1 MKGKIQYPIWLLPV
15 LFPATFCSRTAVT
28 RKPPGSSTERLL
40 AEATQRVPTVGI
52 LRRVPHRKT
61 NRCSLHVEAQSCL
74 SADRKDNRI
83 KGIPVPFLPSSPS
96 YEPGKIPLPIPIER
110 INPGVADTQ
119 AIWTPV
125 LRPDQEK
132 RQVVHAHQQLN
143 VGWIVQRPDRRSGNN
158 HAALLSGLKGQGDV
172 TPEAVP
178 QRGFPIQGVQ

>member
-1 MKGKIQYPIWLLPV
+1 MRFLPRRFLCFLVFLVHSAFTPFTARATTDCSLMKGKIQYPIWLLPV

-83 KGIPVPFLPSSPS
+83 KGIPVPFLPSGPS
-96 YEPGKIPLPIPIER
+96 YEPGKIPLP
-110 INPGVADTQ
+110 
-119 AIWTPV
+119 
-125 LRPDQEK
+125 RPK
-132 RQVVHAHQQLN
+132 LY
-143 VGWIVQRPDRRSGNN
+143 
-158 HAALLSGLKGQGDV
+158 
-172 TPEAVP
+172 AV
-178 QRGFPIQGVQ
+178 RYFYV